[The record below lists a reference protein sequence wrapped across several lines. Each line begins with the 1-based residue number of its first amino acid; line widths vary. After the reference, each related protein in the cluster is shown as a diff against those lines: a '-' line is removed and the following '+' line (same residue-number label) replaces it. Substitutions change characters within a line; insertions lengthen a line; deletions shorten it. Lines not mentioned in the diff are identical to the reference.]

1 LEIYKKAL
9 GEHHPE
15 YAASVNNL
23 AALYRSTGAYAQAEP
38 LLRQAM
44 EIVKKALGEHHP
56 NYASSLNNLGLLYH
70 EMGDYAQADPLL
82 RQAIAINK
90 KALGERHPDYANSLH
105 TLALLYQKMGD
116 TVQAEPLYRQT
127 LKIYKKTLGEQH
139 PKYALSLNNLAGLY
153 QSMRDY
159 AQAERLYGQALEIY
173 KKTLGEQH
181 TDYANNLNSLAVL
194 YDSMG
199 DTAKADRLYRQ
210 ALAIKKKALG
220 EQHPSYAHSLNN
232 MANVYRSM
240 RDYAQAERL
249 YGQALEIYKTTLGE
263 QHPDYAHSLISL
275 ASVYYEM
282 GDTTQAEPL
291 CRQALEIH
299 ENLLQATFGAQ
310 SQRQRLIFVQ
320 QLRSTLD
327 AYLSLLV
334 ESDRPAEIGYRH
346 LLRWK
351 GAVALRQSE
360 ERLAWQRPK
369 LKPLLDRLT
378 QTRTRLG
385 TLYYDIPKP
394 DQQETWRAQIDA
406 LTQEQE
412 KLEVQLAQ
420 QADAF
425 RQNQQRAEL
434 EPQQVRDTLPPATAL
449 VDFLVYEHTS
459 PPEQKQKQAKE
470 KQGVWKSEQRLLAFV
485 VAPGQDVR
493 AVPLGPVAPLEAAVE
508 QWRQALADKKP
519 TQRTQAANIIH
530 KQVWQKLEPHI
541 TAARLVWVAPDGAL
555 TRFPLAALPGR
566 RPRSYLLEER
576 FIVRVN
582 GGRHVVDLLDP
593 IAIADGKPDTPSD
606 ETGGLLTVGGIDY
619 GAQPTQLLAQANT
632 DNVPR
637 GILMRSP
644 PPGAVLREQF
654 TPLAATA
661 TEARHALNLWQ
672 KHFPHSRSLLL
683 TGAEPGEA
691 RITHE
696 LARRWQYVHVATHGF
711 FALPSVV
718 SALKPRD
725 TDANQ
730 SAFSNSDRQER
741 GPVGSDPL
749 LLSGIVLAGAN
760 RQQTGDSMSQAGADN
775 ILTAAEVQQMD
786 LTGTQLVVLSACETG
801 LGQVAGG
808 EGVYGLQRAFANS
821 GAHTLVT
828 SLWKVPD
835 QQTQAL
841 MTRFYTNMWQNKMSK
856 LEALRAAQLDLLNRR
871 LKTDADSESQA
882 ASSNGTAKP
891 SVVAGA
897 TPQARG
903 PGASV
908 SGDQRP
914 TAARADPAGWAAW
927 VLSGDAGDLSF
938 LTRQPDPASR
948 LLAQSAPA
956 PKRSVPNVPTGV
968 AATGVTATG
977 GGTAAANT
985 VPSATTAVATNR
997 WPLIVAGLL
1006 AGLLIVAARNF
1017 TRRARPTQL

>member
-1 LEIYKKAL
+1 MHRYFIGICQRVRHGHEDRGHYAISL
-9 GEHHPE
+9 G
-15 YAASVNNL
+15 NL
-23 AALYRSTGAYAQAEP
+23 ANLYDVMGDYAQAEP

-44 EIVKKALGEHHP
+44 QITKKTLGE
-56 NYASSLNNLGLLYH
+56 L
-70 EMGDYAQADPLL
+70 
-82 RQAIAINK
+82 
-90 KALGERHPDYANSLH
+90 HPDYAHSLNSLG
-105 TLALLYQKMGD
+105 LRYYSMGD
-116 TVQAEPLYRQT
+116 YVQAEPLLRQS
-127 LKIYKKTLGEQH
+127 IDI
-139 PKYALSLNNLAGLY
+139 
-153 QSMRDY
+153 R
-159 AQAERLYGQALEIY
+159 
-173 KKTLGEQH
+173 
-181 TDYANNLNSLAVL
+181 
-194 YDSMG
+194 
-199 DTAKADRLYRQ
+199 
-210 ALAIKKKALG
+210 KKALG
-220 EQHPSYAHSLNN
+220 EQHPDYALSLNN
-232 MANVYRSM
+232 LGGLY
-240 RDYAQAERL
+240 QA
-249 YGQALEIYKTTLGE
+249 
-263 QHPDYAHSLISL
+263 
-275 ASVYYEM
+275 M
-282 GDTTQAEPL
+282 GDTAQADPL
-291 CRQALEIH
+291 YRQALAIY
-299 ENLLQATFGAQ
+299 ENLMQATFAAQ

-320 QLRSTLD
+320 ELRGTLD

-385 TLYYDIPKP
+385 TLYYTVPKP
-394 DQQETWRAQIDA
+394 AQQETWRAQIDA

-449 VDFLVYEHTS
+449 VDFLVYKHPS

-470 KQGVWKSEQRLLAFV
+470 KQGVWKAEQRLLAFV

-593 IAIADGKPDTPSD
+593 IATADGTPDTPSD

-637 GILMRSP
+637 GILVRSP

-672 KHFPHSRSLLL
+672 KHFPQNRSLLL

-718 SALKPRD
+718 SALKPRA

-871 LKTDADSESQA
+871 LKTNADSESQA
-882 ASSNGTAKP
+882 ASASGTAKP
-891 SVVAGA
+891 SAVAGA

-938 LTRQPDPASR
+938 LTRQPDPASQ

-956 PKRSVPNVPTGV
+956 PKRPVSNVPTGS

-977 GGTAAANT
+977 GGTAADT

-997 WPLIVAGLL
+997 WPLIVAGVL
-1006 AGLLIVAARNF
+1006 AILLIVAARNF
-1017 TRRARPTQL
+1017 TRRARPTQQ